1 MSKRRGTHDLV
12 EKGGR
17 VERVERCILTVCDRP
32 WSFAAA
38 NRAAID
44 AHWAKRSAETPG
56 FFNGVV
62 YMMVS
67 GEFRNKE
74 FLAQFRPVEFKSF
87 LYWRETGY
95 QDPSVWDAFGS
106 ALIRSVE
113 GHVLLGVQSTGN
125 LNTGLAYLPGG
136 FIDPR
141 DVDEPGRIDIAANV
155 RREVR
160 EETGLGDGDLDPRP
174 GFIVTHMGAHVSIAM
189 ELASTLRAH
198 DLREKILEHI
208 AADQQ
213 PELSDIVIIGGGED
227 VAPETMPEFTA
238 VLLMFLFG

>member
-1 MSKRRGTHDLV
+1 MSKRRGTHDLL
-12 EKGGR
+12 EEGGR
-17 VERVERCILTVCDRP
+17 VERVERCVLTVCDRP
-32 WSFAAA
+32 WSFVAA

-62 YMMVS
+62 YMMV
-67 GEFRNKE
+67 GCEFRNKE
-74 FLAQFRPVEFKSF
+74 FRAQFRPVEFKSF

-95 QDPSVWDAFGS
+95 PDPSVWDAFGS

-141 DVDEPGRIDIAANV
+141 DVDEHGRIDIAANV
-155 RREVR
+155 RREIR
-160 EETGLGDGDLDPRP
+160 EETGLGDGDLDQVP
-174 GFIVTHMGAHVSIAM
+174 GFIVTQMGAHVSIAM

-198 DLREKILEHI
+198 DLRQKILGHI

-213 PELSDIVIIGGGED
+213 PELSDIVIIEGRDD
-227 VAPETMPEFTA
+227 VVPETMPEFTA